1 MNRELSRVAHLR
13 TARPLVARV
22 AAIHR
27 LMGAKVFAAERK
39 EHPTSGP
46 ITRFHRSEGVSR
58 LPAANP

>member
-22 AAIHR
+22 ARSIASK
-27 LMGAKVFAAERK
+27 GAKVFAAERK

-46 ITRFHRSEGVSR
+46 ITRFHRSEGVGR
-58 LPAANP
+58 PPAANP

>member
-1 MNRELSRVAHLR
+1 LLR
-13 TARPLVARV
+13 SIAS
-22 AAIHR
+22 
-27 LMGAKVFAAERK
+27 MGAKVFAAERK